1 MINRTMKNQRNIF
14 LKLTI
19 LTILL
24 LSFSNLKA
32 QTFKC
37 TDIIFEE
44 NVYDIYKQRDKS
56 ILGKTIKLEFFK
68 NDVRMIYIN
77 NNSEDNKEVVFE
89 KTSENKYKYV
99 AKNNNIHILK
109 LNKVFSFI
117 KSVEWSVFNKWEKW
131 KTTRFFEREF

>member
-1 MINRTMKNQRNIF
+1 MKNQRKFI

-24 LSFSNLKA
+24 LSFNNLKA
-32 QTFKC
+32 QTLKC

-44 NVYDIYKQRDKS
+44 NVYNIYKQRDKS

-68 NDVRMIYIN
+68 NDVRLTIKSD
-77 NNSEDNKEVVFE
+77 NSSEHLEIVFE
-89 KTSENKYKYV
+89 KIAENKYKYM
-99 AKNNNIHILK
+99 AKTNTIHILK

-117 KSVEWSVFNKWEKW
+117 KSVEWSVFDKKNNW
-131 KTTRFFEREF
+131 KTTRYFEREY